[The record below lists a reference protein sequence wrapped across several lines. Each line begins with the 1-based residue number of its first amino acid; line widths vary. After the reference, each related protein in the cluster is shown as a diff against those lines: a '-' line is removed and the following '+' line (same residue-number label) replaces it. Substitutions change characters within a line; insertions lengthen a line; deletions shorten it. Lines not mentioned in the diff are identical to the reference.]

1 MDKHRC
7 DWCGND
13 PLYMK
18 YHDEEWGVP
27 LHDDRTLFEFV
38 LLDGAQAGLSWI
50 TILRKRENYRRALDG
65 FDAQK
70 IARYGDAKIAEL
82 MADAGIIRNR
92 QKINSAIKNAK
103 AYLSVQE
110 KFGSFDAY
118 LWQFVG
124 GKTIQNTWRTM
135 AEIPA
140 FTAESEAMSK
150 DMKRRGFSFVG
161 PTICYAFMQSSGLVN
176 DHIVSCFRYSEV
188 GGGG

>member
-27 LHDDRTLFEFV
+27 LHDDQTLFEFV

>member
-140 FTAESEAMSK
+140 STAESEAMSK